1 MGNTCPRFMDA
12 RTLKIELRADMLNQ
26 YQALF
31 TNLDP
36 DAQEEDMARIMGL
49 ERPLTQ
55 TQINRFERVMDQ
67 LVNEALRKAGYNV

>member
-1 MGNTCPRFMDA
+1 
-12 RTLKIELRADMLNQ
+12 IELRADMLNQ